1 MSSTLIVAAI
11 FTLGLGAVHLRIPAI
26 VRYATAIG
34 ADGPGA
40 RPLGAIGRGRAAY
53 HLRRQDL
60 IGIAWVMSNAASY
73 VLISI
78 GVVDLRLALG
88 PPDAGLGPLS
98 GWIAGW
104 WAVRAIGQH
113 ALGRRPIDLVLA
125 AWFWALAIVHLGWFV
140 AVAR

>member
-1 MSSTLIVAAI
+1 MAGI
-11 FTLGLGAVHLRIPAI
+11 FSLGLGAVHLRIPAI
-26 VRYATAIG
+26 VRYAAAIG

-40 RPLGAIGRGRAAY
+40 RPLGTIGRGRAAY
-53 HLRRQDL
+53 DLRRQDL

-73 VLISI
+73 VLMSI

-88 PPDAGLGPLS
+88 PPDPMLGPLS

-113 ALGRRPIDLVLA
+113 ALGKRPIDLALA

-140 AVAR
+140 GTIR